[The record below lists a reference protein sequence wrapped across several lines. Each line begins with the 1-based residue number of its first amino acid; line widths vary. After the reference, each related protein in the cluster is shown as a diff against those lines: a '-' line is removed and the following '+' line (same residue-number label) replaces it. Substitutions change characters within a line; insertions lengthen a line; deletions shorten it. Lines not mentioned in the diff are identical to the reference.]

1 MLLCLFGV
9 LSAGL
14 LLRVFKSGGFMYYE
28 GLAEFSKSFKP
39 SSMDDDL
46 FIELLAEVGAN
57 MLIHSSTKTGQSVTN
72 IFLELLDAME
82 IPVR

>member
-1 MLLCLFGV
+1 
-9 LSAGL
+9 
-14 LLRVFKSGGFMYYE
+14 MYYE

-46 FIELLAEVGAN
+46 FHELLAEIGAN
-57 MLIHSSTKTGQSVTN
+57 MLIHSSTKTGNSVTN